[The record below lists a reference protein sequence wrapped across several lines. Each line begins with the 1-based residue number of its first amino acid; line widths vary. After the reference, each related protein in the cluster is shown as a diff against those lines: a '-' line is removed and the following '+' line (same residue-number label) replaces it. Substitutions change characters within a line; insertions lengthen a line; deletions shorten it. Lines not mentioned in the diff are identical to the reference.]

1 MSQPSDRLIDI
12 AQVVADGRPV
22 DWLSE
27 ESTAGGEAIG
37 EIRELQVIEQI
48 AEVFRNR
55 VGETAPAAREAAP
68 RQWGPLAIHERLGSG
83 SFGDVFRAVDS
94 RLGRDVALKI
104 LRKRGDPRHAPAE
117 TVIREGQLLAR
128 VRDPNV
134 MSVYGALEVE
144 GEIGIWG
151 EFLHGRTLAE
161 IVRVDGPLSAQEAA
175 LVADAVCRA
184 LAAVHHAGLLHR
196 DVKAQNVMREKGGR
210 IVLMDFGLGRE
221 LESLG
226 SDPDIAGTPR
236 YMAPEVLTG
245 RPPSVRSDLY
255 AVGVLLFFLTTGTFP
270 VEGRSI
276 DELRRAHAE
285 GARKRLQDL
294 NPGLP
299 AAFIRV
305 VERALTPDPADR
317 FESAG
322 AMLDALAVGP
332 SPETT
337 ARRPAMM
344 ATAKLALV
352 LVATALAAWA
362 LVHAAGHR
370 TTPPA
375 PVTFSLDAPPGT
387 RFSEG
392 ARNVAALSP
401 DGKYVAFVAT
411 DAGGASRLW
420 LRALDSLD
428 AQPVADSEGARSP
441 FWAPDSRGLAFFG
454 KKGLVRVSVGG
465 VGSESLAPAT
475 EQFGGTWG
483 TNDRLLVT
491 LEQRGGLHL
500 IPATGGALQKV
511 LAPDAA
517 RGEIGYLWPQ
527 FLPDGH
533 RFIYFVLAN
542 DERTRGIYLS
552 ALDGRPGKRLVGSDA
567 SAILAGGDLLYV
579 RDGDLVVQPF
589 DEAGETVSGQP
600 SVLRK
605 NVATTA
611 SYRSAVTASNV
622 GSLVYSAG
630 EVADVTE
637 LTWFDRSGKA
647 LGTVGPRAKHR
658 NPALSAD
665 GRFLASQLYRGTVR
679 EINVLDLGRGG
690 ATRLAHAVA
699 VECPVWSPD
708 GRLAYAATDK
718 GWADIYAR
726 DIDGLTPAEL
736 LVESPHNKMPTDWS
750 RDGRYL
756 AYAEIGPNGSHDLW
770 VLDLGEGRRRIP
782 ILQTQAQEVSGKFSP
797 DGTLLAF
804 VSTDSG
810 QPEVYVR
817 RFPEGGAAQRL
828 SVAGGFDPQWTS
840 ARTVSFLDTGGVLG
854 EVDVPSSLRDV
865 PPRPRR
871 LMQTSVITPGA
882 ASTHYTWDRDARRVL
897 VNAPRPD
904 VVRRGVDVVL
914 NWRSLVDRN

>member
-1 MSQPSDRLIDI
+1 VSQPSDRLIDI

-27 ESTAGGEAIG
+27 SAAHAEAAG
-37 EIRELQVIEQI
+37 EIHELQVIEQI
-48 AEVFRNR
+48 AEVFRHQM
-55 VGETAPAAREAAP
+55 GETPAPAAPGVAL
-68 RQWGPLAIHERLGSG
+68 RQWGPLAIHEMLGSG
-83 SFGDVFRAVDS
+83 SFGQVFRAVDS
-94 RLGRDVALKI
+94 KLGRDVALKI
-104 LRKRGDPRHAPAE
+104 LRKRGDRAQAPAD

-144 GEIGIWG
+144 GEVGIWG

-161 IVRVDGPLSAQEAA
+161 IVRVDGPLSAQEAM
-175 LVADAVCRA
+175 LVGDAVCHA

-226 SDPDIAGTPR
+226 SEPDIAGTPR
-236 YMAPEVLTG
+236 YMAPEVLAG

-255 AVGVLLFFLTTGTFP
+255 AVGVLLFFLATGTFP
-270 VEGRSI
+270 VEANSVE
-276 DELRRAHAE
+276 ELRRAHE
-285 GARKRLQDL
+285 KGSRRRLQDL

-305 VERALTPDPADR
+305 VERALAPDPLDR
-317 FESAG
+317 YESSG

-332 SPETT
+332 STETT
-337 ARRPAMM
+337 RPSGTSAR
-344 ATAKLALV
+344 AKLGLG
-352 LVATALAAWA
+352 LVAAALAAAA
-362 LVHAAGHR
+362 LFHAAGHR
-370 TTPPA
+370 TVALA

-411 DAGGASRLW
+411 DGTGASNLW
-420 LRALDSLD
+420 LRSLDSLE
-428 AQPVADSEGARSP
+428 AQEVADSDGARSP

-454 KKGLVRVSVGG
+454 KKGLARVSVGG

-483 TNDRLLVT
+483 TNERLLVT
-491 LEQRGGLHL
+491 LEQRGGLFL
-500 IPATGGALQKV
+500 IPATGGSRQL
-511 LAPDAA
+511 LMAPDAA
-517 RGEIGYLWPQ
+517 AGEIGYLWPQ
-527 FLPDGH
+527 FLPDGN
-533 RFIYFVLAN
+533 RFIYFVLSN
-542 DERTRGIYLS
+542 DERVRGIYLAS
-552 ALDGRPGKRLVGSDA
+552 LDGRKGKRLVGSDA
-567 SAILAGGDLLYV
+567 SAILAAGDLLYV
-579 RDGDLVVQPF
+579 RDGDLVTQPF
-589 DEAGETVSGQP
+589 DEASGTVKGQP
-600 SVLRK
+600 SILRK

-611 SYRSAVTASNV
+611 AYRSAVSASTV
-622 GSLVYSAG
+622 DSLVYSAG

-637 LTWFDRSGKA
+637 LTWFDRSGRS
-647 LGTVGPRAKHR
+647 LGTVGQPAKHR
-658 NPALSAD
+658 NPALSRD
-665 GRFLASQLYRGTVR
+665 GRFLASQLYRGTLR

-690 ATRLAHAVA
+690 TTRLAHAVA
-699 VECPVWSPD
+699 VECPVWGPD

-718 GWADIYAR
+718 GWADVYAR
-726 DIDGLTPAEL
+726 NVDGLTAAEL

-756 AYAEIGPNGSHDLW
+756 AYTEIGPNGSHDLW

-782 ILQTQAQEVSGKFSP
+782 ILETPAQEVSGKFSP

-804 VSTDSG
+804 VSTASG
-810 QPEVYVR
+810 KPEVYVQ
-817 RFPEGGAAQRL
+817 RFPEGGPAQRL
-828 SVAGGFDPQWTS
+828 SVDGGYDPQWTS
-840 ARTVSFLDTGGVLG
+840 ARTISFLDSSAALA
-854 EVDVPSSLRDV
+854 EVEV
-865 PPRPRR
+865 PPSRGTVPQRPRR
-871 LMQTSVITPGA
+871 LMQTNVITAGA
-882 ASTHYTWDRDARRVL
+882 ASTHYTWDHDAKRVL

-914 NWRSLVDRN
+914 NWRSLVDQD